1 MLRELKLPSNR
12 KFGLTFSFI
21 FIIFSLYFFL
31 TSNFYLSYLFVFFSI
46 IFLFF
51 GIIFPDYLSKLN
63 KAWMILGLL
72 LGKIVNPIVLGII
85 YFGLFTPIGLFRKII
100 GKDELKLK
108 FKNINSYWLQREN
121 INITPETFKDQF

>member
-1 MLRELKLPSNR
+1 MFDELKLPSNR

-21 FIIFSLYFFL
+21 FFIIFLYFFF
-31 TSNFYLSYLFVFFSI
+31 TSDYYLSYLFLFFSI

-51 GIIFPDYLSKLN
+51 GIIFPNYLSKLN
-63 KAWMILGLL
+63 KAWMMLGLL

-108 FKNINSYWLQREN
+108 PKNINSYWQQREK
-121 INITPETFKDQF
+121 ISITPESFKDQF

>member
-1 MLRELKLPSNR
+1 M
-12 KFGLTFSFI
+12 
-21 FIIFSLYFFL
+21 
-31 TSNFYLSYLFVFFSI
+31 FFSI

-121 INITPETFKDQF
+121 VNITPETFKDQF

>member
-1 MLRELKLPSNR
+1 
-12 KFGLTFSFI
+12 
-21 FIIFSLYFFL
+21 
-31 TSNFYLSYLFVFFSI
+31 
-46 IFLFF
+46 
-51 GIIFPDYLSKLN
+51 
-63 KAWMILGLL
+63 MILGLL

-121 INITPETFKDQF
+121 VNITPETFKDQF

>member
-1 MLRELKLPSNR
+1 MLNELILPSNK

-21 FIIFSLYFFL
+21 FFIFFLYFFL
-31 TSNFYLSYLFVFFSI
+31 TANFYFSYFFLFFSI

-51 GIIFPDYLSKLN
+51 SIIFPKYLSKLN

-72 LGKIVNPIVLGII
+72 LGKIINPIVLGII

-108 FKNINSYWLQREN
+108 LKNMNSYWQHREKVS
-121 INITPETFKDQF
+121 ITPKTFKDQF

>member
-51 GIIFPDYLSKLN
+51 GIIFPNYLSKLN
-63 KAWMILGLL
+63 KAWMMLGLL
-72 LGKIVNPIVLGII
+72 LGKIVNPIVLENCKIDSNKYSGFA
-85 YFGLFTPIGLFRKII
+85 FGLGLERIAM
-100 GKDELKLK
+100 LKHGITDIREFYKSNLDFLNQ
-108 FKNINSYWLQREN
+108 FK
-121 INITPETFKDQF
+121 

>member
-1 MLRELKLPSNR
+1 MFNELKLPSNR
-12 KFGLTFSFI
+12 KFGLTFSCIFFI
-21 FIIFSLYFFL
+21 FFLYFFL
-31 TSNFYLSYLFVFFSI
+31 IANSLLSYFFLIFSI
-46 IFLFF
+46 FFLFF
-51 GIIFPDYLSKLN
+51 GIIFPNYLSKLN
-63 KAWMILGLL
+63 KLWMIFGLL

-121 INITPETFKDQF
+121 VNITPETFKDQF

>member
-1 MLRELKLPSNR
+1 MFDELKLPSNR
-12 KFGLTFSFI
+12 KFGLTFSLI
-21 FIIFSLYFFL
+21 FFVIFLYFFL
-31 TSNFYLSYLFVFFSI
+31 TSDFNLTYLFLFFSI

-51 GIIFPDYLSKLN
+51 VIIFPNYLSKLN
-63 KAWMILGLL
+63 KAWMMLGLL

-108 FKNINSYWLQREN
+108 PKYKFLLATKRKSQYNSRE
-121 INITPETFKDQF
+121 F